1 MFDAF
6 IQISDNIFLQYFIGF
21 SIISII
27 IGWLL
32 INLDGTAQYPL
43 PSPTRFGPI
52 AIGVLRNGR
61 AGAIQTALF
70 NLWRLNLLEIKGT
83 GNNAIVKN
91 ITTNQLPDNEV
102 EKLLYQFAEKSRQS
116 TDFFTDTDLSD
127 QIDAKLK
134 PVYRGLEKL
143 HLVRSHYQ
151 LGRGKVI
158 LWLILGT
165 IGLIGGIKVA
175 FGFYYSKPVVG
186 LILALGA
193 SLIGGFFILQ
203 ISHLSRLG
211 NKYLKSL
218 SIQYSSLK
226 KSLKSTDTSVNPAFG
241 VAVFGMSV
249 ITGIAAF
256 SIFESTFASIEIDS
270 SFGSGGDSG
279 SDGGAGC
286 GGGGCGGG

>member
-1 MFDAF
+1 MFDAL
-6 IQISDNIFLQYFIGF
+6 IQIPDNVFLQYFIGF
-21 SIISII
+21 SIVSIT

-32 INLDGTAQYPL
+32 INLDGTARYPL

-52 AIGVLRNGR
+52 AIGVLRSGR

-83 GNNAIVKN
+83 GNNVIVKN
-91 ITTNQLPDNEV
+91 ITTSQLPDNEV

-116 TDFFTDTDLSD
+116 IDFFTDADLLD

-134 PVYRGLEKL
+134 PIYRGLEKL
-143 HLVRSHYQ
+143 HLVRSRYQ

-158 LWLILGT
+158 LWLILGF
-165 IGLIGGIKVA
+165 IALVGGIKLA
-175 FGFYYSKPVVG
+175 FGFYYSTPVIG

-193 SLIGGFFILQ
+193 SLISGFFILQ

-211 NKYLKSL
+211 YKYLKSI
-218 SIQYSSLK
+218 SVQYSSLK

-241 VAVFGMSV
+241 VAVFGMSA

-256 SIFESTFASIEIDS
+256 SMFESTFASIETDSNFGSSDDS
-270 SFGSGGDSG
+270 S

-286 GGGGCGGG
+286 GGGCGGG